1 MRRSRP
7 RLAFPRRHEVS
18 GGGHA
23 VHREGQGA
31 TAPALLGGAEEPLL
45 DGYLARDLPGL
56 AVGDALAV
64 ACAVRGCGGDGAARA
79 HPRRAAPV
87 RGDVFH
93 CEGPSGLRRLPCF
106 GREEGC
112 CDAYMRGA
120 WSASLSRALVGSLY
134 IKIIIPTY
142 SRRPPLTEK
151 VVSPLRFPFSLG
163 SLDSRAGR
171 VGVPRLRAA

>member
-1 MRRSRP
+1 MLLLARRLCDVLGLVSPFRGGTRSQAVVTLCTVSPGSRGDGACMR
-7 RLAFPRRHEVS
+7 H
-18 GGGHA
+18 
-23 VHREGQGA
+23 
-31 TAPALLGGAEEPLL
+31 ALLGGAEEPLL
-45 DGYLARDLPGL
+45 YPFLTATWHARPATGL

-79 HPRRAAPV
+79 HPRRVGPV

-120 WSASLSRALVGSLY
+120 WSATLSRALVGSLY
-134 IKIIIPTY
+134 IKIFMLSY
-142 SRRPPLTEK
+142 LT
-151 VVSPLRFPFSLG
+151 
-163 SLDSRAGR
+163 
-171 VGVPRLRAA
+171 

>member
-1 MRRSRP
+1 VVTLCTVR
-7 RLAFPRRHEVS
+7 VK
-18 GGGHA
+18 
-23 VHREGQGA
+23 GA

-45 DGYLARDLPGL
+45 DGHLACDLPGL

-64 ACAVRGCGGDGAARA
+64 ACAVRGCGGDGPARP

-87 RGDVFH
+87 RGDVFYG
-93 CEGPSGLRRLPCF
+93 EGPFGLRRLPCF

-134 IKIIIPTY
+134 IKIIIPTLVPTLED
-142 SRRPPLTEK
+142 RRLALTENL
-151 VVSPLRFPFSLG
+151 V
-163 SLDSRAGR
+163 AGR
-171 VGVPRLRAA
+171 SGLDVTFKL

>member
-1 MRRSRP
+1 MLLLARRLCDVLGLVSPFRGGTRSR
-7 RLAFPRRHEVS
+7 
-18 GGGHA
+18 A
-23 VHREGQGA
+23 VVTLCTVRVKGA

-45 DGYLARDLPGL
+45 DGHLACDLPGL

-64 ACAVRGCGGDGAARA
+64 ACAVRGCGGDGPARP

-87 RGDVFH
+87 RGDVFYG
-93 CEGPSGLRRLPCF
+93 EGPFGLRRLPCF

-134 IKIIIPTY
+134 IKIIIPTLVRY
-142 SRRPPLTEK
+142 SRRPPLRLTENL
-151 VVSPLRFPFSLG
+151 VQLG
-163 SLDSRAGR
+163 LD
-171 VGVPRLRAA
+171 VT